1 MLKNNCTKLPIIHKS
16 IIILCFGLLFLL
28 LPVYNTQ
35 AATAYAPPK
44 GYPMGAATDTTGFAG
59 RTITFNSNEIYSLQG
74 QFFAK
79 TFTSSGQSGNVTGD
93 NPQIPPRYLQNYDHD
108 PLAGLTDADFDK
120 VSPPMIS
127 ENISGADIIAWYANK
142 NSFIFSKTNGK
153 AKNLSYYIE
162 TSPSDDAIA
171 KAVTQQSGITPTS
184 PEYAAAI
191 NLFNSKKDKTS
202 SLAGFPN
209 MKNNGIT
216 SFNDATQ
223 NVIDVS
229 DYYANFTSTNYSNS
243 KAKGDTTKY
252 NDAIKNADLNTNKLV
267 KAGDSSAHVIQLTI
281 NMNTQSKDQGV
292 VFADID
298 GNVPH
303 FEDATA
309 ISINLVNF
317 NVKTMK
323 MPFIVLNYKHFSND
337 SSGISFNFNN
347 GTWMTCNAYPPA
359 SDGSSINYKLDGNS
373 KGTLFTGQNSNGA
386 DKPATDLLTQNLTPI
401 DPTGKKPEKVKSV
414 FNTSSHIINNFN
426 TENGKIFIG
435 NPKSSLYGS
444 VLAPSAD
451 VDINA
456 DQGILYGSIITG
468 QNIIGNLNVPGD
480 MAYQSIFNAS
490 DDFGDDS
497 IQDFLKNPDSVNST
511 HPTIKSISLPGYTSI
526 DTGSGT
532 THYIPQVEPY
542 DFHFSLNNITAE
554 LPEHTVQTSKKSF
567 DTTIN
572 VDTKSTPAKT
582 EKYYLWYS
590 FNNGPWEKYVQDGT
604 TELTSSKLGITGNVA
619 DKLAKTYSTKHSKY
633 KYDEVA
639 YTNSATYDKAS
650 DPNQVIGYHLF
661 HKNRISYLVT
671 STTDTD
677 THSKYNDKTI
687 NELLGGAS
695 GTILS
700 ASDLAEINP
709 DYTPISYNLHVI
721 GDLLVS
727 YPKIFNFGNFTAGT
741 SVATPKLTATGLLT
755 VDNPFGLKWDLAVGT
770 KDTDNPKNPFF
781 IPDQLSWFEKRQTSP
796 LGNSTITYGNA
807 SNLTTIKS
815 KDTIFDLNSSIFGSD
830 TTSIINNNYYSAQ
843 IALNL
848 QTNKITHPGNFKD
861 NVTWSITSPK
871 IPVDPSQE

>member
-1 MLKNNCTKLPIIHKS
+1 MLKNNYTKLPTIHKS
-16 IIILCFGLLFLL
+16 IIIFCFGLLFLL
-28 LPVYNTQ
+28 LPIYNAQ
-35 AATAYAPPK
+35 AATSYAPPK

-59 RTITFNSNEIYSLQG
+59 GQITFNSNDATSLQG

-79 TFTSSGQSGNVTGD
+79 TFTSSGLSASD
-93 NPQIPPRYLQNYDHD
+93 PSLFLQNYVHD
-108 PLAGLTDADFDK
+108 PSANFSDADFDK
-120 VSPPMIS
+120 VNPPMIS
-127 ENISGADIIAWYANK
+127 ENISGKDMIEWYVNK
-142 NSFIFSKTNGK
+142 NSFIFSKNAGK
-153 AKNLSYYIE
+153 TKYLTYYLQN
-162 TSPSDDAIA
+162 SPSAADINAAGSHSGLGASD
-171 KAVTQQSGITPTS
+171 VTKRLNEKRNT
-184 PEYAAAI
+184 
-191 NLFNSKKDKTS
+191 TS
-202 SLAGFPN
+202 SLSGFPN

-216 SFNDATQ
+216 SFDDTTQ

-252 NDAIKNADLNTNKLV
+252 NDAIKIADLNTNKLV
-267 KAGDSSAHVIQLTI
+267 KAGDKHVIQLTI
-281 NMNTQSKDQGV
+281 DMDTHSKDQGV

-309 ISINLVNF
+309 ISVNLVNF

-323 MPFIVLNYKHFSND
+323 MPFLILNYKHFSND

-347 GTWMTCNAYPPA
+347 ESWMTFNAYPPA
-359 SDGSSINYKLDGNS
+359 SDGTSINYKLDGNN
-373 KGTLFTGQNSNGA
+373 KGTLFAGQNSNGS
-386 DKPATDLLTQNLTPI
+386 DKPATNLLTENLTPI
-401 DPTGKKPEKVKSV
+401 DTSGKKPDKVKSV
-414 FNTSSHIINNFN
+414 FNTSSHIVNNFN

-435 NPKSSLYGS
+435 NPNSSLYGS

-456 DQGILYGSIITG
+456 NPGGILYGSIITG
-468 QNIIGNLNVPGD
+468 QNIVGNLKVPSD

-619 DKLAKTYSTKHSKY
+619 DKLAKTYGTKHSKY

-695 GTILS
+695 GTTLS

-741 SVATPKLTATGLLT
+741 SATTPKLTATGLLT
-755 VDNPFGLKWDLAVGT
+755 VDNPFDLKWDLAVGT

-781 IPDQLSWFEKRQTSP
+781 IPDQLGWFEKRQTSP
-796 LGNSTITYGNA
+796 LGDSTITYGNA